1 LHKGGFLPGIKEL
14 AEKLAL
20 ASILLVLFITYI
32 LDSQEQKR
40 KDESRHISA
49 KEKKV
54 PQKREY
60 GSKKGEIYTDRN
72 IHDYIVYVIDH
83 GSNGLGF
90 PGGEMEGGYIDPSDS
105 DMLACYVPKSRNRN
119 SQPPEII
126 KIYHHNSTSCQKAVS
141 TSMNMP

>member
-1 LHKGGFLPGIKEL
+1 MPGIKEL

-49 KEKKV
+49 REKKV

-90 PGGEMEGGYIDPSDS
+90 P
-105 DMLACYVPKSRNRN
+105 
-119 SQPPEII
+119 
-126 KIYHHNSTSCQKAVS
+126 
-141 TSMNMP
+141 